1 MSNKWEWVESFF
13 YGNGNGNG
21 FQYFKILELRGIL
34 LREGRGVEVCLMSSL
49 DVIYITGLNS
59 VQTSIEV

>member
-13 YGNGNGNG
+13 YENGNG

-49 DVIYITGLNS
+49 DVIYLIGLNS

>member
-1 MSNKWEWVESFF
+1 MESFF
-13 YGNGNGNG
+13 YENGNG

-49 DVIYITGLNS
+49 DVIYIIGLNS